1 MILLTSLSTFFQCSV
16 MALLLHPMHVSVTDV
31 EFDEKEKSLEIM
43 SRIFIEDLE
52 TTMRERLNIPE
63 LDIMNPKSQS
73 LDDMMRSYFTEKFSV
88 RLDKKQQTINYLG
101 HEKDGDLFVFYIE
114 VTNVKKWREIE
125 ISNTALMET
134 FADQSNMVHVKV
146 REESKSMRLTES
158 NPTDKFS
165 FDLK

>member
-1 MILLTSLSTFFQCSV
+1 

-63 LDIMNPKSQS
+63 LDIMNPKGQS
-73 LDDMMRSYFTEKFSV
+73 LDDMMRAYFTEKFSV